1 MRLFDEQFQVLL
13 DGGQTV
19 DETLEKTQEA
29 WLAEF

>member
-13 DGGQTV
+13 DGGQSV
-19 DETLEKTQEA
+19 DEALEQAQDA